1 MGCPKCCRKEEWAS
15 NRMPE
20 IPLSIINK
28 QEEEVIKLKNQMI
41 LNEKLREMV
50 RQEQEAFRKNV
61 FEKSTEE
68 IYSMAQE
75 IAVKEEL
82 AAFFSNTEFSA
93 KEARAMLKGG
103 ESNAESRKCPTEYL
117 YGSRVTGN
125 HRRKPPDPCSV
136 GLSEIFNKS
145 RKKPAGCRTLE
156 KVLI

>member
-28 QEEEVIKLKNQMI
+28 KGEEVIKLTNQMI

-50 RQEQEAFRKNV
+50 RQEQEAFRKSV

-68 IYSMAQE
+68 IYGMAQE

-93 KEARAMLKGG
+93 KEARAMLKAGNVLQNIYT
-103 ESNAESRKCPTEYL
+103 EAESQGIIGENLLIHAVSAYRESLTKTERSL
-117 YGSRVTGN
+117 
-125 HRRKPPDPCSV
+125 PDA
-136 GLSEIFNKS
+136 E
-145 RKKPAGCRTLE
+145 R
-156 KVLI
+156 

>member
-15 NRMPE
+15 NRMLE

-50 RQEQEAFRKNV
+50 RQEQEAFRKSV
-61 FEKSTEE
+61 LEKSTEE
-68 IYSMAQE
+68 IYGMAQE

-93 KEARAMLKGG
+93 KEARAMMKAGNVLQNIYTEAKSQGIIG
-103 ESNAESRKCPTEYL
+103 ENLLIHAVSAYRESLTKAERS
-117 YGSRVTGN
+117 
-125 HRRKPPDPCSV
+125 
-136 GLSEIFNKS
+136 LSDAE
-145 RKKPAGCRTLE
+145 R
-156 KVLI
+156 

>member
-50 RQEQEAFRKNV
+50 RQEQEAFRKSV
-61 FEKSTEE
+61 LEKSTEE
-68 IYSMAQE
+68 IYGMAQE

-93 KEARAMLKGG
+93 KEARVMLKAGNVLQNIYT
-103 ESNAESRKCPTEYL
+103 EAESQGIIGENLLIHAVSAYRESLTKAER
-117 YGSRVTGN
+117 S
-125 HRRKPPDPCSV
+125 
-136 GLSEIFNKS
+136 LSDAE
-145 RKKPAGCRTLE
+145 R
-156 KVLI
+156 

>member
-50 RQEQEAFRKNV
+50 CQEQEAFRKSV
-61 FEKSTEE
+61 LEKSTEE
-68 IYSMAQE
+68 IYGMAQE

-93 KEARAMLKGG
+93 KEARAMLKAGNVLQNIYT
-103 ESNAESRKCPTEYL
+103 EAESQGIIGENLLIHAVSAYRESLTKAERSL
-117 YGSRVTGN
+117 
-125 HRRKPPDPCSV
+125 PDA
-136 GLSEIFNKS
+136 E
-145 RKKPAGCRTLE
+145 R
-156 KVLI
+156 

>member
-20 IPLSIINK
+20 ILLSIINK

-50 RQEQEAFRKNV
+50 RQEQEAFRKSV
-61 FEKSTEE
+61 LEKSTEE
-68 IYSMAQE
+68 IYGMAQE

-93 KEARAMLKGG
+93 KEARVMLKAGNVLQNIYT
-103 ESNAESRKCPTEYL
+103 EAESQGIIGENLLIHAVSAYRESLTKAER
-117 YGSRVTGN
+117 S
-125 HRRKPPDPCSV
+125 
-136 GLSEIFNKS
+136 LSDAE
-145 RKKPAGCRTLE
+145 R
-156 KVLI
+156 

>member
-1 MGCPKCCRKEEWAS
+1 MGCPKCCRKAEWAS

-50 RQEQEAFRKNV
+50 CQEQEAFRKSV
-61 FEKSTEE
+61 LEKSTEE
-68 IYSMAQE
+68 IYGMAQE

-93 KEARAMLKGG
+93 KEARAMLKAGNVLQNIYT
-103 ESNAESRKCPTEYL
+103 EAESQGIIGENLLIHAVSAYRKSLTKAERSL
-117 YGSRVTGN
+117 
-125 HRRKPPDPCSV
+125 PDA
-136 GLSEIFNKS
+136 E
-145 RKKPAGCRTLE
+145 R
-156 KVLI
+156 

>member
-20 IPLSIINK
+20 IPLSIIYK

-50 RQEQEAFRKNV
+50 RQEQEAFRKSV
-61 FEKSTEE
+61 LEKSTEE
-68 IYSMAQE
+68 IYGMAQE

-93 KEARAMLKGG
+93 KEARAMLKAGNVLQNIYT
-103 ESNAESRKCPTEYL
+103 EAESQGIIGENLLIHAVSAYRESLTKAERSL
-117 YGSRVTGN
+117 
-125 HRRKPPDPCSV
+125 PDA
-136 GLSEIFNKS
+136 E
-145 RKKPAGCRTLE
+145 R
-156 KVLI
+156 

>member
-50 RQEQEAFRKNV
+50 CQEQEAFRKSV
-61 FEKSTEE
+61 LEKSTEE
-68 IYSMAQE
+68 IYGMAQE

-93 KEARAMLKGG
+93 KEARAMLKAGNVLQNIYT
-103 ESNAESRKCPTEYL
+103 EAESQGIIGENLLIHAVSAYRKSLTKAERSL
-117 YGSRVTGN
+117 
-125 HRRKPPDPCSV
+125 PDA
-136 GLSEIFNKS
+136 E
-145 RKKPAGCRTLE
+145 R
-156 KVLI
+156 

>member
-50 RQEQEAFRKNV
+50 RQEQEAFRKSV
-61 FEKSTEE
+61 LEKSTEE

-75 IAVKEEL
+75 IALKEEL
-82 AAFFSNTEFSA
+82 AVFFRNTEFSA
-93 KEARAMLKGG
+93 KEARAMLKAGNVLQNIYT
-103 ESNAESRKCPTEYL
+103 EAESQGIIGENLLIHAVSAYRESLTKAERSL
-117 YGSRVTGN
+117 
-125 HRRKPPDPCSV
+125 PDA
-136 GLSEIFNKS
+136 E
-145 RKKPAGCRTLE
+145 R
-156 KVLI
+156 

>member
-50 RQEQEAFRKNV
+50 RQEQEAFRKSV
-61 FEKSTEE
+61 LEKSTEE
-68 IYSMAQE
+68 IYGMAQE

-93 KEARAMLKGG
+93 KEARAMLKAGNVLQNIYT
-103 ESNAESRKCPTEYL
+103 EAESQGIIGENLLIHAVSAYRESLTKAE
-117 YGSRVTGN
+117 
-125 HRRKPPDPCSV
+125 
-136 GLSEIFNKS
+136 KS
-145 RKKPAGCRTLE
+145 LQDAER
-156 KVLI
+156 

>member
-15 NRMPE
+15 NRMLE

-50 RQEQEAFRKNV
+50 RQEQEAFRKSV
-61 FEKSTEE
+61 LEKSTEE
-68 IYSMAQE
+68 IYGMAQE

-93 KEARAMLKGG
+93 KEARAMMKAGNVLQNIYTEAKSQGIIG
-103 ESNAESRKCPTEYL
+103 ENLLIHAVSAYRESLTKAERSL
-117 YGSRVTGN
+117 
-125 HRRKPPDPCSV
+125 PDA
-136 GLSEIFNKS
+136 E
-145 RKKPAGCRTLE
+145 R
-156 KVLI
+156 